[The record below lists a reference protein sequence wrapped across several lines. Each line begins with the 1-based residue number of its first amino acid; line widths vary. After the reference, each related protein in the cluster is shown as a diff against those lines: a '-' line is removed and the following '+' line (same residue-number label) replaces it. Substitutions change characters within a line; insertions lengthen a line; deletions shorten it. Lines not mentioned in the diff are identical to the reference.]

1 MVNKDISVHL
11 LQYISQKVWY
21 FKLHMLYLQIKDHF
35 KINVIQ
41 NDINVTHF
49 EKEFKHF
56 KNVLMT

>member
-1 MVNKDISVHL
+1 MVNKDISVQL

-41 NDINVTHF
+41 NNINITHF
-49 EKEFKHF
+49 EKGFKHF
-56 KNVLMT
+56 ENVVMT